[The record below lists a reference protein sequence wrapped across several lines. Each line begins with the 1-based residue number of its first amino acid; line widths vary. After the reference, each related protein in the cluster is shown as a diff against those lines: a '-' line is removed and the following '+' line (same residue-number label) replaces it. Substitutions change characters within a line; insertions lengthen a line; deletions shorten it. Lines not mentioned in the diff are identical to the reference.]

1 MQNDTKIYVSKK
13 AAEIVVS
20 IRDHS
25 KEGNGSQKYNG
36 HARKFTVEFIDGTT
50 YESNN
55 SMHVQNHIKDK
66 YDEDGE
72 AMLKEQAEA
81 AIAARAA
88 AVTAEAAKKNTVD
101 KVNYADSNVKKNA
114 EEKAERARELK
125 RARDRRYRQNNL
137 EAVRQRD
144 KEYRRKKRAAIKAQA
159 KEIEK

>member
-13 AAEIVVS
+13 AALIVES

-36 HARKFTVEFIDGTT
+36 RARKFTVEFIDGTT

-55 SMHVQNHIKDK
+55 SLHVQNHIKDK

-72 AMLKEQAEA
+72 AMLKREAEA

-88 AVTAEAAKKNTVD
+88 AVTAEAAKKNGVD
-101 KVNYADSNVKKNA
+101 KVKYSESNTKKNA
-114 EEKAERARELK
+114 DEKAARQRELK
-125 RARDRRYRQNNL
+125 RERYRRYRQRNL

-144 KEYRRKKRAAIKAQA
+144 REYRRKKRAEEKAS
-159 KEIEK
+159 K